1 MVSIVNLRE
10 CDTWTRERERE
21 TVSVRE
27 NQCDQSGQLLKGLGD
42 NIFQKQPKY
51 LVTFGV
57 F

>member
-10 CDTWTRERERE
+10 CDTWTRERE